1 MACNEDEAGP
11 VLWWV
16 SRTKSYPRLVHSI
29 NTDKTSKSPTRSS
42 KKVSEWVCAVAIVE
56 EEGTRRRLVTLE
68 LKVAAMKKFT
78 FKGVLDGFRQ
88 TVQQQSK
95 VEQEIPETLRSEH
108 FQLRK
113 VRRIL
118 SLTFNSFPSSSSIG
132 PFLWTFQRPLLWL
145 MEIESNFYSFVRH
158 SKVVMRRRLRIGVR
172 EMWRL

>member
-29 NTDKTSKSPTRSS
+29 NIRTRPVNHPLVL
-42 KKVSEWVCAVAIVE
+42 VSEWVCAVAIVT

-132 PFLWTFQRPLLWL
+132 PFLWTFQCPLLWL

>member
-1 MACNEDEAGP
+1 M
-11 VLWWV
+11 
-16 SRTKSYPRLVHSI
+16 
-29 NTDKTSKSPTRSS
+29 
-42 KKVSEWVCAVAIVE
+42 CAVAIVK

-118 SLTFNSFPSSSSIG
+118 SLTLNSFPSSSSIG
-132 PFLWTFQRPLLWL
+132 PFLWTFQHPLL
-145 MEIESNFYSFVRH
+145 
-158 SKVVMRRRLRIGVR
+158 
-172 EMWRL
+172 